1 MLQILAETLCGR
13 ISKNILFALND
24 GIGAVHDI
32 ACIVNMNKI
41 GKFQK
46 KRKHL
51 LIDDAVTHDFNIFET
66 YLIFSC
72 IIFIYSIKMVY
83 Y

>member
-13 ISKNILFALND
+13 IFKNILFALND
-24 GIGAVHDI
+24 GIGAVDDI

-46 KRKHL
+46 KRKNL
-51 LIDDAVTHDFNIFET
+51 LIDGAVTHDFNNFEI
-66 YLIFSC
+66 YLIICS
-72 IIFIYSIKMVY
+72 IICIYSIKMVY
-83 Y
+83 

>member
-13 ISKNILFALND
+13 ILKNILFALND

-46 KRKHL
+46 KRKNL
-51 LIDDAVTHDFNIFET
+51 LIDGAVTHDFNNFEI
-66 YLIFSC
+66 YLIICS
-72 IIFIYSIKMVY
+72 IICIYSIKMVY
-83 Y
+83 